1 MVAQETD
8 LELVERKP
16 LVEHTLKAAM
26 GTMVLTVDL
35 VLVVRQTLG
44 LTFSRLEQVAQVGM
58 GVAEVLHIG
67 SNRHSP
73 ILKRVAEVLLTRIQP
88 YVQMLYILKV
98 QIMK

>member
-1 MVAQETD
+1 MEHKAQEGLT
-8 LELVERKP
+8 P
-16 LVEHTLKAAM
+16 KAVM
-26 GTMVLTVDL
+26 GTMVLTEDLDL
-35 VLVVRQTLG
+35 VVLQTLG